1 MGAPGRLRILIMLA
15 FLAATSIHAQLWETT
30 PTNLATWADLDA
42 AVSNTYAGFS
52 CEFMIYPPGGTH
64 FGLGGAFCTFSP
76 NGELAALTN
85 LCTCTMQLG
94 VPTWKMNVTETHTSP
109 RAWLYIG
116 TSGNAF
122 RTNPCPSSYNP
133 TQWVRSVWNHD
144 VPGYLNGTNVDQWYA
159 DRDRNRFVLTSTFVN
174 SNDWPTLQAAMHAA
188 ATNAPHS
195 EETWVPS
202 IPADSNTLTFID
214 IQSMTAAIDLWI
226 YSPTARPVAVLANN
240 DLLSKRWTVL
250 GSFGA
255 VPPFNLWQAAD
266 NGSSSMFYRAGF
278 IDVNYSGNGIP
289 DFIGAFVLGTDTNCF
304 DSTGSPLGDYVRVMI
319 YGLDPL
325 SNSTVGDGI
334 TDTWKILNGIDPFDP
349 TAADQDPD
357 GDGIGNRIEFLLG
370 TNPYKT
376 STVDSSNAATLRT
389 ATPMHR

>member
-1 MGAPGRLRILIMLA
+1 MGAAGRLRILMMLA
-15 FLAATSIHAQLWETT
+15 LLAATSIHAQLWETT

-42 AVSNTYAGFS
+42 AVSNTYAGFT
-52 CEFMIYPPGGTH
+52 CEFMIYPPGGYH
-64 FGLGGAFCTFSP
+64 FGFDGAFCTFSP
-76 NGELAALTN
+76 GGELAALTN

-94 VPTWKMNVTETHTSP
+94 VPTWKMNVTETHSSP
-109 RAWLYIG
+109 RAWLYVG

-122 RTNPCPSSYNP
+122 RTNPCPSSYDP
-133 TQWVRSVWNHD
+133 TQWVQSVWNHD

-174 SNDWPTLQAAMHAA
+174 SNDWPALQAAVHAA
-188 ATNAPHS
+188 ATNAPPPAGVWTPAIPTNAS
-195 EETWVPS
+195 DISLLNILPS
-202 IPADSNTLTFID
+202 
-214 IQSMTAAIDLWI
+214 AARNDLWL
-226 YSPTARPVAVLANN
+226 YTPAARPVAILSIT
-240 DLLSKRWTVL
+240 DLRSKKWTWL

-255 VPPFNLWQAAD
+255 VPPFNLWQTVND
-266 NGSSSMFYRAGF
+266 GSSNMFYRAGF
-278 IDVNYSGNGIP
+278 LDVNYSGNGIP

-349 TAADQDPD
+349 TAADLDPD
-357 GDGIGNRIEFLLG
+357 VDGICNRTEFLLG
-370 TNPYKT
+370 TNPHK
-376 STVDSSNAATLRT
+376 SSSLDASNAVTLRT
-389 ATPMHR
+389 ASPMHR